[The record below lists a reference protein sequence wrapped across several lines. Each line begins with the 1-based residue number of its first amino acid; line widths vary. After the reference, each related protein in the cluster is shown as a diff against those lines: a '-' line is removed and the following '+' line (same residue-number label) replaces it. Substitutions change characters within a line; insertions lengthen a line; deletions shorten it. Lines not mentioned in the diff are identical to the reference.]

1 MNSDINEYL
10 NSNYNK
16 IYKLD
21 NLFIDNLFLELRN
34 YLKTIKYKN
43 YNLKKKYIVECIYK
57 YFKNVL
63 EIDERV
69 LEISKR
75 KQPVQRS
82 QEWYDMRY
90 NIISASDAGTVIGT
104 KFEHISDSE
113 NAKIKPH
120 AAFKTKKDLIK
131 TKVLREDNFKGNKY
145 TKHGQIFEEVANLIY
160 QKKNNNFV
168 IEFGLVQHPSIKFLG
183 ASPDGITRNGIMIE
197 IKSPYSRKVNG
208 IVPSNYWVQM
218 QLQLEVCNLEI
229 CHFVEI
235 EASFY
240 ESEYDYNNDL
250 TFNKDDN
257 EKGFVI
263 KCFNNN
269 SEEYKYVYPDINIFD
284 NSELLNI
291 WKNNTIKNYNNLF
304 DNVEVCYWKVNKY
317 SCVEINRDKNWFD
330 KNLYKFEDFYKE
342 IVYYKNN
349 INLLEKNM
357 PTQKKKNKVLIM
369 SDSDE
374 EDNLNLKKQKNDKI
388 DNNSESVK
396 TNSIN
401 INNDIDINL
410 IVNDL

>member
-43 YNLKKKYIVECIYK
+43 YNLKKKYIVECIYN

-82 QEWYDMRY
+82 QEWYDVRY

-218 QLQLEVCNLEI
+218 QLQLEVCNLEV

-235 EASFY
+235 EALFY
-240 ESEYDYNNDL
+240 ESEYDYYNDL
-250 TFNKDDN
+250 SFNEDDN

-269 SEEYKYVYPDINIFD
+269 SEEYKYIYPEINIFD

-291 WKNNTIKNYNNLF
+291 WKNTTLKNYNNLF
-304 DNVEVCYWKVNKY
+304 DNVEICYWKVSKY

-349 INLLEKNM
+349 INLLEINM
-357 PTQKKKNKVLIM
+357 PNKKKKNKVLIM
-369 SDSDE
+369 SDSDD
-374 EDNLNLKKQKNDKI
+374 EDNPNLKKQKNEKFQNKAQSI
-388 DNNSESVK
+388 K
-396 TNSIN
+396 TDLD
-401 INNDIDINL
+401 INNNIDINL

>member
-10 NSNYNK
+10 NANYNK
-16 IYKLD
+16 LYKLD
-21 NLFIDNLFLELRN
+21 NIFVNNLFLELRN

-43 YNLKKKYIVECIYK
+43 YILKKKNILDGIYY
-57 YFKNVL
+57 YFEKVL
-63 EIDERV
+63 EIDSRV

-82 QEWYDMRY
+82 KEWYDMRY

-104 KFEHISDSE
+104 KFEHISESE
-113 NAKIKPH
+113 KLKIKPH
-120 AAFKTKKDLIK
+120 AAFKTKKDLIR

-168 IEFGLVQHPSIKFLG
+168 IEFGLVQHPTIKFLG
-183 ASPDGITRNGIMIE
+183 ASPDGITKNGIMIE

-218 QLQLEVCNLEI
+218 QLQLEVCNLEV

-240 ESEYDYNNDL
+240 ESENDYYDDSN
-250 TFNKDDN
+250 FNEIDN

-263 KCFNNN
+263 KCFNND
-269 SEEYKYVYPDINIFD
+269 SEEFKYIYPDINIFD
-284 NSELLNI
+284 NQELLNI
-291 WKNNTIKNYNNLF
+291 WKENTVNNYSKLF
-304 DNVEVCYWKVNKY
+304 DNVEICYWKVNKY
-317 SCVEINRDKNWFD
+317 SCVEINRDKVWFD

-342 IVYYKNN
+342 IQYYKDN

-357 PTQKKKNKVLIM
+357 PNQVKKNKVLIM

-374 EDNLNLKKQKNDKI
+374 EDKIQVKKNKIETVNDEIK
-388 DNNSESVK
+388 SE
-396 TNSIN
+396 TNH
-401 INNDIDINL
+401 DIDINL